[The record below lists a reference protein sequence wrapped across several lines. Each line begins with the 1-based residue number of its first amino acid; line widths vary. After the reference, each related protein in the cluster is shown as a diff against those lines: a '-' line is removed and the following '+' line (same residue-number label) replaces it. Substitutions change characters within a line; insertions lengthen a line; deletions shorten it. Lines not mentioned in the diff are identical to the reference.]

1 MISNSA
7 DYGVVTVPYK
17 ANNQVDDEELTKR
30 IREVYR
36 PGMQGMAV
44 CTEKGEFL
52 TYITLD
58 QVNTMMGKCF
68 GEGVLFQGPYGIVLT
83 PFLNNGKVDYEELGR
98 QLENACKTSI
108 TGLVVCGSTGE
119 FTYLSMDE
127 MKEIMAFSK
136 KVIAGRKE
144 FICGATSPSTHHTLE
159 LLRYIE
165 ELGADG
171 ALVAPPFYFP
181 LSDSDVLDFYTAI
194 ATAPGNLPIV
204 AYQIPQCTSGISMSV
219 FQELLKLPRI
229 KGLKNS
235 SGNCLQIMQ
244 QIDLRNELR
253 KDFAVLTGSDESIY
267 ALVNCGANG
276 SFTAIGYLYPELV
289 SNVYRHLK
297 DEEGLYYQH
306 IVVKLATLAGKIT
319 YPLGYRML
327 GEASGKMNFGKY
339 LQAVSEERMKGYEGV
354 KRQMQEVLREY
365 ENGIGR

>member
-1 MISNSA
+1 MINNNTY
-7 DYGVVTVPYK
+7 YGVVTVPYK
-17 ANNQVDDEELTKR
+17 ANNQVNDTELAKR
-30 IREVYR
+30 IKEAYR

-44 CTEKGEFL
+44 CSERGEFL
-52 TYITLD
+52 TYISLD
-58 QVNTMMGKCF
+58 EVKNMKGTCF
-68 GEGVLFQGPYGIVLT
+68 GKGVLFQGPYGIVMT
-83 PFLNNGKVDYEELGR
+83 PFLSNGKVDYEELGR
-98 QLENACKTSI
+98 QLENVCKTSI

-127 MKEIMAFSK
+127 MNEIMAFSK
-136 KVIAGRKE
+136 KIIAGRKE

-181 LSDSDVLDFYTAI
+181 LSDSDVLDFYTTI
-194 ATAPGNLPIV
+194 ANAPGKLPIV

-244 QIDLRNELR
+244 QIDLRNEMR

-289 SNVYRHLK
+289 ANVYRHLK

-339 LQAVSEERMKGYEGV
+339 LQAVSKERMKGYEVIKG
-354 KRQMQEVLREY
+354 QMQEVLKEY
-365 ENGIGR
+365 EGNTCR

>member
-1 MISNSA
+1 MINKNTY
-7 DYGVVTVPYK
+7 YGVVTVPYK
-17 ANNQVDDEELTKR
+17 ANHQIDDEKLVKR
-30 IREVYR
+30 IKEAYK

-44 CTEKGEFL
+44 CSEKGEFI
-52 TYITLD
+52 TYISLNEVD
-58 QVNTMMGKCF
+58 NMKGACF
-68 GEGVLFQGPYGIVLT
+68 GKGVLFQGPYGIILT
-83 PFLNNGKVDYEELGR
+83 PFLSNGKVDYEELGR
-98 QLENACKTSI
+98 QLEYVCKTSI

-136 KVIAGRKE
+136 KIIAGRKE

-159 LLRYIE
+159 LLKYIE

-181 LSDSDVLDFYTAI
+181 LSDSDVLDFYTTI
-194 ATAPGNLPIV
+194 ANAPGSLPIV

-244 QIDLRNELR
+244 QIDLRNEMR

-289 SNVYRHLK
+289 ANVYRHLK

-339 LQAVSEERMKGYEGV
+339 LQAVSEERMKGYEV
-354 KRQMQEVLREY
+354 IKRQMQEVLKEY
-365 ENGIGR
+365 EGNTCR